1 MPTHMPTPGFSIV
14 ETAHSEQEEPGL
26 DGDEGREVPWEKRG
40 AEPGRTQA
48 AGSPPAPMNMEGP
61 KDSDDELDEDADE
74 ISDPRQVRLEAK
86 EGCE

>member
-40 AEPGRTQA
+40 AEP
-48 AGSPPAPMNMEGP
+48 PPLKGGP
-61 KDSDDELDEDADE
+61 
-74 ISDPRQVRLEAK
+74 
-86 EGCE
+86 